1 MKLILIIFIIS
12 ISNCFGQDYSEINKS
27 LDLTDSLEYENE
39 IRIYKDFSITDGMQ
53 IFRMYNKGK
62 NEWVVNIY
70 YYNKTFKSATKIDMI
85 EFPKENLGKLKAKNA
100 NLIWLK
106 FLLTDIDKLPNLKDI
121 SYKLKKSKIEFIDG
135 EYAIARNVISVVDG
149 QSYFVNFRNFK
160 ITNNFIFNN
169 PETYLSNYSDVD
181 ELISYNQIVTI
192 IKNEFNLWND

>member
-12 ISNCFGQDYSEINKS
+12 ISSCFGQDHSEINKS
-27 LDLTDSLEYENE
+27 LDLPDSLEYENE
-39 IRIYKDFSITDGMQ
+39 IRIYKDFSTTDRME

-62 NEWVVNIY
+62 NEWVVTIY
-70 YYNKTFKSATKIDMI
+70 FYNKRFKSATKIEMI
-85 EFPKENLGKLKAKNA
+85 EFPKENLGELKAKNA

-106 FLLTDIDKLPNLKDI
+106 ILLTDIDKLPNLKDI
-121 SYKLKKSKIEFIDG
+121 SYKLKKSEIEFIDG

-149 QSYFVNFRNFK
+149 ESYFVNFRNFK
-160 ITNNFIFNN
+160 KTNNFFFSN

-192 IKNEFNLWND
+192 IKDEFNLWND